1 MNNKIN
7 VNVLAEAKQEYTSQI
22 KDIFTPQIYLGLK
35 SMYNAAKEFCSKTR
49 SNNVLKKFQTIL
61 SNTPHWKQDKLL
73 TEFNRIELAS
83 KCDYIE
89 DLITALFISH
99 TKVLASIKLKSK
111 SKSINMDVPTG
122 TFFVHKVYIECARK
136 FWAHPYLF
144 HTECSNLELQR
155 NLLQTETLIKECIME
170 TVRKLLPVK
179 DVLKEYL
186 GNDYNDDDLDIT
198 SNVSISKNNNIR
210 KMIKLEINDNVKSDK
225 KDTFHKSIQ
234 IGGDDILEEDE
245 NISIQISNA
254 MDVESNKY
262 ATDNKSIKSKNKNA
276 NTIKKLVNSVKEDS
290 VKEDSVKEDSVKED
304 SVKEDSVKVNSITK
318 ETRYTNLVKREKPI
332 TSDVKYIN
340 IGGSL
345 EKSPIDNSKESSL
358 VSKVSTVNNSDIE
371 KLDDN
376 DTINHESSK
385 SNNTSSNN
393 SSYSKLS
400 EDSNLINSE
409 QEFDKKNVE
418 LEIKD
423 KDSEIKSLLL
433 ENLDTGSE
441 IKSIILDNSGS
452 MQLKNYNLENNNK
465 NFEPDDASDNM
476 SISNLQSLEDIRN
489 DLTKDL
495 ENKTDRF
502 SFFEDAANF

>member
-49 SNNVLKKFQTIL
+49 NNNVLKKFQTIL

-234 IGGDDILEEDE
+234 IGGDDILEEEE

-254 MDVESNKY
+254 IDVESNKY
-262 ATDNKSIKSKNKNA
+262 ATDNKSTTSKNKNA

-318 ETRYTNLVKREKPI
+318 ETRYTDLAKREKPK

-385 SNNTSSNN
+385 SNNTISNN

-409 QEFDKKNVE
+409 QEFDKKNVD

-441 IKSIILDNSGS
+441 IKSIMLDNSGFT
-452 MQLKNYNLENNNK
+452 QLKNYNLENNNK
-465 NFEPDDASDNM
+465 NFEPDDTSDNM

>member
-262 ATDNKSIKSKNKNA
+262 ATDNNSIKSKNKNA
-276 NTIKKLVNSVKEDS
+276 NTIKKLVN
-290 VKEDSVKEDSVKED
+290 SVKEDSVKED

-358 VSKVSTVNNSDIE
+358 VSKVSTFNNSDIE